1 MLLTFLPLLVCF
13 LCSLP
18 RLEALCVS
26 CHGCASP
33 HLNSQESRGVSP
45 CRSGAPEVGLSLQV
59 LALCA
64 EKALLLLLT
73 QATLALMS
81 PDTAPRDAQR
91 IRQNMADDMV
101 GSLLSNSCLLQQVY
115 FAAVIIVLVS
125 ENHQHH
131 PKDCSHHGCL
141 QHLQVS
147 KSIHLRWIPSS
158 WLSK

>member
-1 MLLTFLPLLVCF
+1 ML
-13 LCSLP
+13 SLFTATVK
-18 RLEALCVS
+18 ALCVS
-26 CHGCASP
+26 CHGSVSP
-33 HLNSQESRGVSP
+33 SLTSQESRGVSP

-101 GSLLSNSCLLQQVY
+101 GSFLSSSWLLQQIN
-115 FAAVIIVLVS
+115 FAAMIIVLVS
-125 ENHQHH
+125 VNHQHH
-131 PKDCSHHGCL
+131 PRYCFHPGCF
-141 QHLQVS
+141 
-147 KSIHLRWIPSS
+147 
-158 WLSK
+158 

>member
-1 MLLTFLPLLVCF
+1 M
-13 LCSLP
+13 
-18 RLEALCVS
+18 
-26 CHGCASP
+26 
-33 HLNSQESRGVSP
+33 SP

-101 GSLLSNSCLLQQVY
+101 SALPGVPLIL
-115 FAAVIIVLVS
+115 IIYS
-125 ENHQHH
+125 NHQ
-131 PKDCSHHGCL
+131 
-141 QHLQVS
+141 
-147 KSIHLRWIPSS
+147 
-158 WLSK
+158 

>member
-1 MLLTFLPLLVCF
+1 M
-13 LCSLP
+13 
-18 RLEALCVS
+18 
-26 CHGCASP
+26 
-33 HLNSQESRGVSP
+33 SP

-101 GSLLSNSCLLQQVY
+101 GSLLSCCLLQQVY
-115 FAAVIIVLVS
+115 FAAVIIVGACGTY
-125 ENHQHH
+125 
-131 PKDCSHHGCL
+131 KY
-141 QHLQVS
+141 
-147 KSIHLRWIPSS
+147 
-158 WLSK
+158 LSPFI